1 MIIKRI
7 TVKNFGSVEFYD
19 TVLTSKLNILD
30 DGILEGRQKLISYL
44 YTMDLLKKSQ
54 S

>member
-1 MIIKRI
+1 M
-7 TVKNFGSVEFYD
+7 SVWFAFKAHMKHR
-19 TVLTSKLNILD
+19 TSKLNILD